1 MKKILLICTFS
12 LLLIPFSQAQE
23 PTCDCKGDLEYLT
36 KKVKK
41 IPSFKRNKDAYLKK
55 YAEVSGEVSSSTPY
69 FECFERI
76 QQLLLTL
83 KDWHMGVYETYPK
96 DSMLVTVAY
105 PRYSGSLTELEEQL
119 SSKSSSDIE
128 GVYYRKGRYRFGLVY
143 NHEES
148 IYNGVLFESQSPR
161 WKAGDI
167 FLQLRP
173 QEGKAFSMLW
183 GQYPST
189 RAVTTYTK
197 IQEGLFL
204 SWGFVKDTLATYY
217 NRTPYPKRQYV
228 YKSLN
233 DQVDYIK
240 VGSFKSFYPTL
251 KEAEDF
257 YRSIQGKLNKKH
269 LILDLRDNGG
279 GGDRNSDILLEQL
292 LAYLKQGQL
301 HIITNA
307 VTGSNAEQFT
317 VKLKKMANVISYGG
331 TTLGALAY
339 EKKGKVTHTLPSTGF
354 LVTLP
359 TKVHKE
365 FLPFETRGVSPDVP
379 LELGSSWIQ
388 QIVDRIL
395 SKE

>member
-1 MKKILLICTFS
+1 MKKILLLCAFS
-12 LLLIPFSQAQE
+12 LLIIPSSLAQE
-23 PTCDCKGDLEYLT
+23 PTCNCKGDLEFLT

-55 YAEVSGEVSSSTPY
+55 YAEVSGEVSSSTHY
-69 FECFERI
+69 FACFERI

-83 KDWHMGVYETYPK
+83 EDWHMGVYETYPK
-96 DSMLVTVAY
+96 DSMLVTVVY

-128 GVYYRKGRYRFGLVY
+128 GIYYGKGRYRFGLVY
-143 NHEES
+143 NQEENL
-148 IYNGVLFESQSPR
+148 YNGVLFESQSPR

-228 YKSLN
+228 YKALN
-233 DQVDYIK
+233 EQVDYIK

-292 LAYLKQGQL
+292 LAYLKQGHL
-301 HIITNA
+301 HIMTNA
-307 VTGSNAEQFT
+307 VTGSNAEQFS
-317 VKLKKMANVISYGG
+317 VKLKKMENVISYGG

-354 LVTLP
+354 LVALP

-365 FLPFETRGVSPDVP
+365 FLPFETRGVSPDIP